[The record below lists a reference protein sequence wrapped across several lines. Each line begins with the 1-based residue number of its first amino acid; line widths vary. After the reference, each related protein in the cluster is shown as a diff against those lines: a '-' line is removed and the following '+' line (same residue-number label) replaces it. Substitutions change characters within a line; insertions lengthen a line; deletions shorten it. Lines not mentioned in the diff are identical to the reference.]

1 MKKNKGITLV
11 SLIITVVL
19 LILLA
24 GTTTYVVDR
33 ITKTMNVENVKT
45 DLLLIQAQIKTIA
58 EKNSFNSEENPLI
71 GTLSSIDTE
80 KYGVEAERDYY
91 LLSREDLKTMNL
103 ENIEYDN
110 GYYVCYE
117 TEEVIYIKGV
127 KNNNGDTLYTLTQI
141 KENN

>member
-58 EKNSFNSEENPLI
+58 EKNNFNSEENPLI

-91 LLSREDLKTMNL
+91 LLSQEDLKTMNL

-110 GYYVCYE
+110 GYYVCYD

-127 KNNNGDTLYTLTQI
+127 KNNNGDILYTLTQI

>member
-58 EKNSFNSEENPLI
+58 EKNNFNSEENPLI
-71 GTLSSIDTE
+71 GTLSSIDTA

-91 LLSREDLKTMNL
+91 LLSQEDLKTMNL
-103 ENIEYDN
+103 ENVEYDN